1 MVSFG
6 FQLLLSKITDVA
18 NGTVSLSFTPTA
30 VPRCMIVYA
39 CGVPLLDH
47 SFAGAAFPSVTG
59 LVYMIYEKA
68 VGCLKYRAEPP
79 ADEDH
84 AGISTDISRLSALV
98 EVTGNTLALMFC

>member
-1 MVSFG
+1 MVDFG
-6 FQLLLSKITDVA
+6 VQLLLSKITD
-18 NGTVSLSFTPTA
+18 GTVSLSFTPTA

-39 CGVPLLDH
+39 CGVPLLDR

-59 LVYMIYEKA
+59 LVHVIYEKA
-68 VGCLKYRAEPP
+68 VGFLKYRAEPP